1 MSRDDDADETAE
13 LAVLL
18 ADLERTLAD
27 RRSAVEDDVRDGGRR
42 GHNDGVTPPPRPPT
56 PGEILRF
63 TEQYTIPT
71 LVALLEAT
79 VQSLEL
85 LRAVLRLAGPRPTE
99 ERLRTR
105 LRSPESPD
113 AATLR
118 ETLADLRAALTGA
131 DLPEESAAASV
142 ITDARSLTAEIDDR
156 LASIDEERDAERER
170 RDRSESATDKG
181 GVAID
186 VREENG
192 DDETDE
198 DDTAEGSVDVDAEL
212 TSIKESLAGDGTD
225 DEE

>member
-1 MSRDDDADETAE
+1 MSRNDDEVAGETEE

-27 RRSAVEDDVRDGGRR
+27 LRSAVEDDVRDGGREGR
-42 GHNDGVTPPPRPPT
+42 NEGVTPPRRPPT

-131 DLPEESAAASV
+131 DLPEESAAGSV
-142 ITDARSLTAEIDDR
+142 IADARSLTTEIDDR
-156 LASIDEERDAERER
+156 LASIEEEPDAERER
-170 RDRSESATDKG
+170 QDRSESATDER

-186 VREENG
+186 VREGNG
-192 DDETDE
+192 DDTADGSTD
-198 DDTAEGSVDVDAEL
+198 VDVDAEL
-212 TSIKESLAGDGTD
+212 ASIKESLEDDGAD